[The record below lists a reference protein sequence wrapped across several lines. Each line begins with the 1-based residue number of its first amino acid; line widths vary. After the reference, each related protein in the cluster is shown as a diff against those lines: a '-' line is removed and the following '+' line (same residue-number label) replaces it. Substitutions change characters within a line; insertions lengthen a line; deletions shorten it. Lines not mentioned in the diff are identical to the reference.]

1 MNYLLDTNICV
12 YFMRGKR
19 NVAAKI
25 SEIGQEH
32 FFISEMTLGEL
43 LYGAQCSDRPSENI
57 RAVHVFCQYV
67 TILPTANIWDEFAVQ
82 KAFLRKKGQ
91 LIEDA
96 EQKGILKPGAT
107 IIEPTSGNTG
117 VGLALV
123 SAVKGYHLIL
133 TMPETMSVERR
144 NLVKAYGAE
153 VRLTSG
159 KDGMPG
165 AIKAAEELRDSI
177 PGSVILGQFTNPAN
191 PAKHYATTGPEIW
204 ADTDGEVDIFVAGVG
219 TGGTISGIAKYLKE
233 QNPNVKVIAV
243 EPATSPVL
251 NGGQSGPHKIQG
263 IGAGFVPETYSSEYI
278 DEVLDIQ
285 NDDAIKA
292 GRDLAQTE
300 GLLVGISSGAA
311 AFAATEIAKRPENK
325 GKKIVALLPDTGE
338 RYLSTVLYAFE
349 EYPL

>member
-1 MNYLLDTNICV
+1 MGKIAKQLTELIGNTPLLELSK
-12 YFMRGKR
+12 FSK
-19 NVAAKI
+19 AKGLETPVI
-25 SEIGQEH
+25 AKVE
-32 FFISEMTLGEL
+32 FFNPGGSVK
-43 LYGAQCSDRPSENI
+43 DRI
-57 RAVHVFCQYV
+57 A
-67 TILPTANIWDEFAVQ
+67 LAM
-82 KAFLRKKGQ
+82 
-91 LIEDA
+91 IEDA
-96 EQKGILKPGAT
+96 EKKGLLKPGAT

-123 SAVKGYHLIL
+123 SAVKGYKLIL
-133 TMPETMSVERR
+133 TMPETMSIERR

-165 AIKAAEELRDSI
+165 AIKAAEALRDSI
-177 PGSVILGQFTNPAN
+177 PGSIILQQFENGAN

-204 ADTDGEVDIFVAGVG
+204 AQTDGKIDIFVAGVG
-219 TGGTISGIAKYLKE
+219 TGGTVSGVAKYLKE

-243 EPATSPVL
+243 EPKSSPVL

-263 IGAGFVPETYSSEYI
+263 IGAGFVPKTYSGDLI
-278 DEVLDIQ
+278 DEVFDVE
-285 NDDAIKA
+285 NDNAIRT
-292 GRDLAQTE
+292 GRELAKHD

-311 AFAATEIAKRPENK
+311 AFAAAEIAKRPENK
-325 GKKIVALLPDTGE
+325 GKTIVALLPDTGE